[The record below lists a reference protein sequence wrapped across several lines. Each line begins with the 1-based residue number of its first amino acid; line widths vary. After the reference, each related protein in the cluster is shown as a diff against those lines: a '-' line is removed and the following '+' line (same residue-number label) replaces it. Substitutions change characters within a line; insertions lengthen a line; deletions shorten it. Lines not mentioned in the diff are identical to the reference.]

1 MMPAAAQILESP
13 RTRLLRWASAATVVL
28 AAHLGGAALALM
40 HWQDDAAADRAG
52 AVMIELAPVAA
63 ASPIDMP
70 DVAHGPLMEEA
81 KLTPQASKRTTQEVE
96 KETPPVEQSPA
107 PDPEVAMPVPKPVKE
122 EKPEEEEEKKKEEVA
137 EQPTPAQTT
146 AAPLTMAPPRIDA
159 KPSTIAVAPAP
170 GSTINA
176 TQARIAWEKAL
187 NSHLNRYKR
196 YPDGAR
202 ARGVQG
208 MVNVAFMIDR
218 SGQVISSHVV
228 QSSGSPLLDEEALAV
243 LRRASP
249 LPSPPEHLFAGAA
262 LNLALPIQFRIR

>member
-1 MMPAAAQILESP
+1 MMTAAAAQILESP
-13 RTRLLRWASAATVVL
+13 RTRLMRWAGAATLVL
-28 AAHLGGAALALM
+28 AMHLGGAAMALM
-40 HWQDDAAADRAG
+40 HWQEDDDANSAG
-52 AVMIELAPVAA
+52 PVMIELAPIAA
-63 ASPIDMP
+63 ASPLDMP

-81 KLTPQASKRTTQEVE
+81 MLTPQASKQTTQEVQ

-107 PDPEVAMPVPKPVKE
+107 PDPEVVLPVPKPVKE
-122 EKPEEEEEKKKEEVA
+122 EKPEEEENKEEIA
-137 EQPTPAQTT
+137 EQPAPTQTS
-146 AAPLTMAPPRIDA
+146 AAPLTTAPPRIDA

-170 GSTINA
+170 GATVNPANA
-176 TQARIAWEKAL
+176 QVAWQKAL

-208 MVNVAFMIDR
+208 MVSVAFTIDR
-218 SGQVISSHVV
+218 SGQIIASHVV

-243 LRRASP
+243 LKRASP
-249 LPSPPEHLFAGAA
+249 LPRPPEHLIAGAA